1 MKTFTQKQE
10 AFQEIGE
17 KISKANVII
26 FTAFARAGGNGLTVA
41 DMSELRKQLRSNK
54 AEYLVQKKTVLAK
67 ALENKKISADVSTY
81 NGSLATIFGYDD
93 GLSAIKSMYS
103 FAKTHPALT
112 YFGAIFEGKLLSKDE
127 VVALAKIPSREVL
140 LSQLLGMLTYPLRGF
155 AVVLDQIAKQKS
167 N

>member
-10 AFQEIGE
+10 AFQEIRE
-17 KISKANVII
+17 KISKAKAIL
-26 FTAFARAGGNGLTVA
+26 FTSFARAGGAGLTVA
-41 DMSELRKQLRSNK
+41 DMSELRKQLRSHD

-67 ALENKKISADVSTY
+67 ALENKKISADVFEY
-81 NGSLATIFGYDD
+81 DGSLATIFAYGD

-103 FAKTHPALT
+103 FAKTHPALV
-112 YFGAIFEGKLLSKDE
+112 YFGAIFEGKLIPKEE
-127 VVALAKIPSREVL
+127 VAMLAKIPSREVL
-140 LSQLLGMLTYPLRGF
+140 LSQFVGMLTYPLRGF